1 MILNTETQSHRVF
14 IFCKTYP
21 HGVTE
26 LFPRVRRSRELRV
39 LSRHFSDKQLRNFVS
54 LCLCVHLSFTK
65 VRVTPLKWHFTPLKC
80 RFTPLKALVSGPSL
94 TGTGYSKSNKIGST

>member
-1 MILNTETQSHRVF
+1 MIPNTETQSHRVF

-39 LSRHFSDKQLRNFVS
+39 PQKGDGYLHTRLTVYRLALK
-54 LCLCVHLSFTK
+54 K
-65 VRVTPLKWHFTPLKC
+65 IGKWHFL
-80 RFTPLKALVSGPSL
+80 
-94 TGTGYSKSNKIGST
+94 